1 MSNRTIKAPGV
12 EIFEHDM
19 SEYPAI
25 SEGTHVLLAGFAQ
38 KGEDY
43 TPYRLT
49 SRSSWLKFYGAPTN
63 EAEEYFYTAANE
75 VLDKGGYLYS
85 VKIPYSNDIRGIYAA
100 AKFKIEQCR
109 DLLEKDNEGIYHNLD
124 GSDVLDDDID
134 VRLMDQ
140 YQGLKKLGIN
150 SISKI
155 APQGQDF
162 LSYDLVEEYET
173 GESKPNTDVIYIV
186 DKTRAIYTR
195 AVKVNDVQ
203 PNRDAKSCLGIVP
216 VITTRANTAWFQKSS
231 TGLTAPINELYQP
244 VRSLKTITFPAG
256 AASAAEYQPT
266 YFKRDDLSIDLIKE
280 NGSYDRSLSE
290 MAAMQ
295 AQSCLLN
302 GQMVDGKFAPDAC
315 NEIAVIVFKA
325 FVSTEDSKIDF
336 DIVEQ
341 WTGSL
346 DPDARDE
353 KGVSKYIGTLINNNS
368 DYIYFFSNLNHPKTV
383 CKMDHAFVAGSNSD
397 FDEVEQDLESGEK
410 GKEVSRVVKDRDGK
424 VVREILKSDEYKAA
438 QAFGAY
444 NARMLGFD
452 NNAKEFT
459 NVQQSIKSLKSFY
472 NQDAKQKCAVTDD
485 IKMGGDFKYDKLIRD
500 VGDGY
505 DYGLMPDNWLH
516 PEEVS
521 SEASSGLADVLKNPA
536 MEQYFADTTI
546 QVSDKYIT
554 DKPLCVYRIDQ
565 PWAEYKDGKVIG
577 GDLTWA
583 KGQIDFQI
591 LSPKSKKFKA
601 TNNVEEFGR
610 EDVDSGSSDV
620 KGSYVTN
627 DYDELFRVGRL
638 SKAASA
644 DLDNKIKSRA
654 AIRSEDVDE
663 SAWEDVMQSTYSTIP
678 PDIQGEDI
686 FQLSIFNSTDYL
698 RAILSFDELIDV
710 KVAADKLGF
719 VDFDAEDP
727 QKMVLLQDAVIRRM
741 VVNSI
746 QKTAKY
752 KVYLRRLKKAQASLD
767 RLDDNMATVINGTTP
782 TELGP
787 YTARTY
793 IRDLYNSL
801 NSMNVL
807 SGIKLVKETV
817 PVDSSVAAVIAKSE
831 ALEKHIENLVN
842 PDTTKKEKADPG
854 KKTSSKQVKRD
865 ETDLDKILKNL
876 ADLPEWYIK
885 CRVYLKHRL
894 FENYKDMYTFLTN
907 TLDDCAYTADR
918 YLQTQQSVDDSNIML
933 GFYPEMAEPIIT
945 YTEIAQSIN
954 KMYDTFGDLNSTTV
968 DVVLDAGLSNIA
980 QFVKQVYDPSA
991 DDGEDVGGRYE
1002 PVRES
1007 AYYKFNKN
1015 TDISYWKTI
1024 VMKFDTF
1031 CKSIRKD
1038 CMFVT
1043 ECPRHMVLTGN
1054 KPVVRK
1060 SKKDT
1065 SVDVNIIPYL
1075 TKITGFNTSYGAG
1088 YMNWYK
1094 TVSDYTGDT
1103 LWVPPSIV
1111 AAGTYIV
1118 TDRDYNWWDAPAG
1131 MKRGK
1136 VSMADVSFNPNMRQA
1151 GEIYDVAWNY
1161 AINYQGEYI
1170 NGIIQEGQ
1178 KTFQSYHSAFDR
1190 VNVRRLFLR
1199 CERYVY
1205 FASRA
1210 FLYEPNTAY
1219 TRRRYVDTITPFFE
1233 DIKQRGGMYD
1243 YKIIC
1248 DDSNNTPDTIDRNE
1262 LRVKI
1267 GIQPVKTIEFILVDF
1282 VASRTGS
1289 DWSELATI

>member
-25 SEGTHVLLAGFAQ
+25 AEGTHVLLAGFAQ

-100 AKFKIEQCR
+100 SKFKIEQCR
-109 DLLEKDNEGIYHNLD
+109 DLLERNADGTYVNLD
-124 GSDVLDDDID
+124 GSDYTGDELEAGSDGD
-134 VRLMDQ
+134 RLMRQ

-162 LSYDLVEEYET
+162 LSYDQVEEYEN
-173 GESKPNTDVIYIV
+173 GESKPNSNVIYIV
-186 DKTRAIYTR
+186 DKARAIYTR
-195 AVKVNDVQ
+195 ATKVKDVQ
-203 PNRDAKSCLGIVP
+203 PNRDARSCVGIVP
-216 VITTRANTAWFQKSS
+216 VITTLANTAWFQKQS

-266 YFKRDDLSIDLIKE
+266 YLLPRSHEEEVEIEGVKKMVNIHDLTIDLIKE

-302 GQMVDGKFAPDAC
+302 GNMVDGHFAPDVC
-315 NEIAVIVFKA
+315 NDVAVIVFKA
-325 FVSTEDSKIDF
+325 FVSTEDGLIDF
-336 DIVEQ
+336 EVVEQ
-341 WTGSL
+341 FVGSL
-346 DPDARDE
+346 DPDARNE
-353 KGVSKYIGTLINNNS
+353 KGVSKYIGTLINNTS
-368 DYIYFFSNLNHPKTV
+368 DYIYFFSNLDKPKSV
-383 CKMDHAFVAGSNSD
+383 LKMDHAFVAGSNSS
-397 FDEVEQDLESGEK
+397 FDEVEDK
-410 GKEVSRVVKDRDGK
+410 IKE
-424 VVREILKSDEYKAA
+424 EPEYKAA
-438 QAFGAY
+438 KAFGGY
-444 NARMLGFD
+444 TARMLGFSEGDVSTDD
-452 NNAKEFT
+452 NEVKT
-459 NVQQSIKSLKSFY
+459 HYSLQSFY
-472 NQDAKQKCAVTDD
+472 NQDAKQKCAITGD
-485 IKMGGDFKYDKLIRD
+485 IKMGGSHVYDVETADF
-500 VGDGY
+500 G
-505 DYGLMPDNWLH
+505 
-516 PEEVS
+516 
-521 SEASSGLADVLKNPA
+521 ADVNDDPESPHHGEVIDDPA
-536 MEQYFADTTI
+536 EKVIHGPVLERFFSGKKI
-546 QVSDKYIT
+546 NISDKYIT
-554 DKPLCVYRIDQ
+554 EKPYCWYRINKEEGLAGAINFDIVSPQ
-565 PWAEYKDGKVIG
+565 SKLFEINKVSEY
-577 GDLTWA
+577 
-583 KGQIDFQI
+583 
-591 LSPKSKKFKA
+591 
-601 TNNVEEFGR
+601 GR
-610 EDVDSGSSDV
+610 EDFMDESNPSGYTV
-620 KGSYVTN
+620 N
-627 DYDELFRVGRL
+627 DYDYTFRLGRINKAIARRVFELLDAGKQIREE
-638 SKAASA
+638 
-644 DLDNKIKSRA
+644 DLVKNPFD
-654 AIRSEDVDE
+654 DVDE
-663 SAWEDVMQSTYSTIP
+663 ASYEIESAY
-678 PDIQGEDI
+678 QGYDL

-698 RAILSFDELIDV
+698 RAIMKFTDLIDYEA
-710 KVAADKLGF
+710 VARNLNQSPDP
-719 VDFDAEDP
+719 EDTNSY
-727 QKMVLLQDAVIRRM
+727 VIIQDYMIRRL

-746 QKTAKY
+746 EKTARF
-752 KVYLRRLKKAQASLD
+752 KVYLRRLKKAQAALD
-767 RLDDNMATVINGTTP
+767 RLDDNMATFVAGTTKDK
-782 TELGP
+782 LGP
-787 YTARTY
+787 YTARVY
-793 IRDLYNSL
+793 IRDLFNSL
-801 NSMNVL
+801 DNMNVL
-807 SGIKLVKETV
+807 SGIEIVQDIL
-817 PVDSSVAAVIAKSE
+817 PDSSSSMAAVIAKSD
-831 ALEKHIENLVN
+831 ALEKHIEDLVN
-842 PDTTKKEKADPG
+842 PDVTKKEKADPG
-854 KKTSSKQVKRD
+854 KKAPVKPSKKED
-865 ETDLDKILKNL
+865 EDDISKILKLL
-876 ADLPEWYIK
+876 ADYPEKYIK
-885 CRVYLKHRL
+885 CRVYLKHKL
-894 FENYKDMYTFLTN
+894 YECYKDMYDYLTS
-907 TLDDCAYTADR
+907 TLDDCAWTADR
-918 YLQTQQSVDDSNIML
+918 YLQTQQAIDDSTIML

-945 YTEIAQSIN
+945 YTEIAQSLN
-954 KMYDTFGDLNSTTV
+954 KMYDTFGDLNATTV
-968 DVVLDAGLSNIA
+968 DVVVDAGLSNIA

-991 DDGEDVGGRYE
+991 DDGEDVGGKYE

-1007 AYYKFNKN
+1007 AMYKFNKW
-1015 TDISYWKTI
+1015 TDLSYWKTI
-1024 VMKFDTF
+1024 VFKFDTF

-1043 ECPRHMVLTGN
+1043 ECPRHLVLNGN

-1131 MKRGK
+1131 QKRGV
-1136 VSMADVSFNPNMRQA
+1136 VSMADTSFNPNMRQA

-1219 TRRRYVDTITPFFE
+1219 TRRRYVDTIKPFFE
-1233 DIKQRGGMYD
+1233 SIKNRGGMYD

-1248 DDSNNTPDTIDRNE
+1248 DESNNTPDTIDRNE

>member
-100 AKFKIEQCR
+100 AKYKIEPCR
-109 DLLEKDNEGIYHNLD
+109 DLLSRNESGDFFLNLD
-124 GSDVLDDDID
+124 GSDNMDIENGSD
-134 VRLMDQ
+134 EARLMDQ
-140 YQGLKKLGIN
+140 YKGLKKLGIN
-150 SISKI
+150 SLSKI

-162 LSYDLVEEYET
+162 LSYDLVEEYEA
-173 GESKPNTDVIYIV
+173 GESKPNSDVIYIV
-186 DKTRAIYTR
+186 DKTRAVYTR
-195 AVKVNDVQ
+195 ATKVSDVQ
-203 PNRDAKSCLGIVP
+203 PNRDARACLGIVP
-216 VITTRANTAWFQKSS
+216 VITTLANTAWFQKQS
-231 TGLTAPINELYQP
+231 TGLTSPINELYQP

-266 YFKRDDLSIDLIKE
+266 YLKARSDAKRKNEFADEKDKVANKVLEDYYDLAIELIKE

-302 GQMVDGKFAPDAC
+302 GNMVEGHFAPDVC
-315 NEIAVIVFKA
+315 NDVAVIVFKA
-325 FVSTEDSKIDF
+325 FISTEDGKIDF
-336 DIVEQ
+336 EVVEQ
-341 WTGSL
+341 FVGSL

-353 KGVSKYIGTLINNNS
+353 KGVSKYIGTLINNTS
-368 DYIYFFSNLNHPKTV
+368 DYIYFFANLNQPKTV
-383 CKMDHAFVAGSNSD
+383 LKMDHAFVAGSNSS
-397 FDEVEQDLESGEK
+397 FGEVEDSI
-410 GKEVSRVVKDRDGK
+410 KD
-424 VVREILKSDEYKAA
+424 EPEYKAA
-438 QAFGAY
+438 QAFGGY
-444 NARMLGFD
+444 TARMLGFD
-452 NNAKEFT
+452 NNEVEGNAKRRYH
-459 NVQQSIKSLKSFY
+459 SLKSFY
-472 NQDAKQKCAVTDD
+472 NQDAKQKCAVTDE
-485 IKMGGDFKYDKLIRD
+485 IIMGGSFPYDTVTADCGEEVVEKKTGEKVKVDDPVETVIHGPVMERFFSNTRVTIKDTFITEKPKCIYKIGYDKDADYWWMGALDFKIDSPQSKMFD
-500 VGDGY
+500 V
-505 DYGLMPDNWLH
+505 N
-516 PEEVS
+516 
-521 SEASSGLADVLKNPA
+521 DVK
-536 MEQYFADTTI
+536 
-546 QVSDKYIT
+546 
-554 DKPLCVYRIDQ
+554 
-565 PWAEYKDGKVIG
+565 
-577 GDLTWA
+577 
-583 KGQIDFQI
+583 
-591 LSPKSKKFKA
+591 
-601 TNNVEEFGR
+601 EFGR
-610 EDVDSGSSDV
+610 IAWDDNTKKGNYTVD
-620 KGSYVTN
+620 
-627 DYDELFRVGRL
+627 DYESTFKVGRL
-638 SKAASA
+638 TKEAAEK
-644 DLDNKIKSRA
+644 LSRA
-654 AIRSEDVDE
+654 VKAGKAVRDADVEEDPFDDVYQNSYELDE
-663 SAWEDVMQSTYSTIP
+663 RLSGNDLY
-678 PDIQGEDI
+678 
-686 FQLSIFNSTDYL
+686 QLSIFNSTDYL
-698 RAILSFDELIDV
+698 RAILKFNDLVDEETIEAVWPGKDLKNEND
-710 KVAADKLGF
+710 F
-719 VDFDAEDP
+719 VTI
-727 QKMVLLQDAVIRRM
+727 QDNMIRM
-741 VVNSI
+741 LVVNSI
-746 QKTAKY
+746 EKTARY
-752 KVYLRRLKKAQASLD
+752 KVYLRRLKKAAAAVD
-767 RLDDNMATVINGTTP
+767 RLDDAMATFVNGTTKDQ
-782 TELGP
+782 LGP
-787 YTARTY
+787 YTARVY
-793 IRDLYNSL
+793 VRDLYNSL
-801 NSMNVL
+801 NSMGVL
-807 SGIKLVKETV
+807 SGIDLVKQVT

-831 ALEKHIENLVN
+831 ALEKHIEDLVN
-842 PDTTKKEKADPG
+842 PDTTKKEKADPKV
-854 KKTSSKQVKRD
+854 KKPVVKKDDDGD
-865 ETDLDKILKNL
+865 EIEKILKNL
-876 ADLPEWYIK
+876 DDYPEWYIK
-885 CRVYLKHRL
+885 CRVYLKHKL
-894 FENYKDMYTFLTN
+894 FECYKDMYEYLCNTF
-907 TLDDCAYTADR
+907 DDCAYTADR
-918 YLQTQQSVDDSNIML
+918 YLQTCQSVDDSTIML

-980 QFVKQVYDPSA
+980 QFVKQVYDPSS
-991 DDGEDVGGRYE
+991 DDGEDIGGRYE

-1015 TDISYWKTI
+1015 TDLSYWKTI
-1024 VMKFDTF
+1024 VFKFDTF

-1043 ECPRHMVLTGN
+1043 ECPRHLVLNGN

-1094 TVSDYTGDT
+1094 TVSDYTGDI

-1136 VSMADVSFNPNMRQA
+1136 VSMADTSFNPNMRQA

-1233 DIKQRGGMYD
+1233 DIKNRGGMYA